1 MIVGPKSKSVFVERS
16 AGKKERAEVD
26 ILGLRQ
32 KDEKCVLFEQLRGAA
47 ATIYWEEI
55 NRTISFCLDPYTRI
69 LNFRRAPEE
78 DEEVFLKQ
86 QIGCRFY
93 FDTVSLLFYCLKN

>member
-1 MIVGPKSKSVFVERS
+1 MFLSVFVFVFVLLFVFMFVFCDEDEMIVGPESKSVFVERS
-16 AGKKERAEVD
+16 VGKKERAEVD
-26 ILGLRQ
+26 ILGLPQ

-69 LNFRRAPEE
+69 LNYR
-78 DEEVFLKQ
+78 KKS
-86 QIGCRFY
+86 
-93 FDTVSLLFYCLKN
+93 T

>member
-1 MIVGPKSKSVFVERS
+1 MIVGPESKSVFVERS
-16 AGKKERAEVD
+16 VGKKERAEVD

-69 LNFRRAPEE
+69 LNYR
-78 DEEVFLKQ
+78 KKS
-86 QIGCRFY
+86 
-93 FDTVSLLFYCLKN
+93 T